1 MPKEYSDF
9 LDKFGNNNIL
19 VAFGTAWQP
28 SYVGI
33 QNLVL
38 AAKEMKNIGFVISLK
53 EQWKH
58 YEFVK

>member
-1 MPKEYSDF
+1 M
-9 LDKFGNNNIL
+9 

-28 SYVGI
+28 SYAGI

-53 EQWKH
+53 EKWKH
-58 YEFVK
+58 YEFVKLANM